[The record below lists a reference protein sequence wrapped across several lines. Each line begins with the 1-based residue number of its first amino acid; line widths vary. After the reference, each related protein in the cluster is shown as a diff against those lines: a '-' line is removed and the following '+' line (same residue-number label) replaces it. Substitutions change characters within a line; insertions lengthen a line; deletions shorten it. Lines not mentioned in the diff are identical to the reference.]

1 MHTAAAG
8 EDLIEHLREYIA
20 WTDRTK
26 GPLFVGG
33 RGPLISRGA
42 SLTANRL
49 GNSNSVYSCDGINR
63 AGAEALGRDIEHG
76 LQRLEEILG

>member
-1 MHTAAAG
+1 VHTAAAG

-49 GNSNSVYSCDGINR
+49 GNSNSVYSCDGKSEEAKEWR
-63 AGAEALGRDIEHG
+63 ARLRQTEAIRK
-76 LQRLEEILG
+76 